1 MLNLEYARLVDAD
14 RRRAAEERIR
24 TDRLLRPEQPIAETA
39 GLPSP
44 LERSHRSQ
52 ATCRGVPGPAR

>member
-14 RRRAAEERIR
+14 RRRVAEERIR
-24 TDRLLRPEQPIAETA
+24 TDRLLHPDQAPVDIAPVTATVNRRP
-39 GLPSP
+39 
-44 LERSHRSQ
+44 Q